1 MKQHIIL
8 KGAGKGSEME
18 ARYTDDLD
26 VTVGKLKVKWR
37 FVAAEITDKVILGID
52 FLEHF
57 KAIIDLGNYTVQIN
71 QDLIPAICLGN
82 KEGKISHV
90 YRVTVGRK
98 TVVPPQSMKVLKI
111 EIDRTPNSDIIIQP
125 NYELKG
131 LLTPNVVLKIGQEVS
146 TVVRNGSNKFV
157 TLKGGLKF
165 GIGTEIECT
174 IPLTDVNELDRF
186 SDKSLNNFEPYFV
199 THQAAEADR
208 ISDSLTTG
216 SETNENSNMVP
227 PAHTILSIKADN
239 NHSQVSS
246 QNLDKN
252 MSDRVSVKQALSIKD
267 MNELIPKHIQDLYSR
282 TIKGMT
288 LSESKDIAELLIQ
301 FQDVFAKGDMDLGL
315 FKGEIKHR
323 IHTGDATPVK
333 HRLRR
338 TPLKFE
344 GEEQKHLQDMLDKGV
359 IQPSIS
365 DWAACPVLVRKKD
378 GSIRYCLD
386 YRGLNKATTKD
397 LFPIAKIETC
407 LDTLRGSQYMSKIV
421 NKDGI
426 SIDRKNIDTV
436 QKWPVPKSKKELESF
451 LGFANYHREHVSHY
465 AALAAPLH
473 VLTGGKEFKWESEH
487 QDAFNSIK
495 KALTTPP
502 VLGYPD
508 PNFPFILDTDASE
521 NTIGAE
527 LSQIQNG
534 KCVTAV
540 STALEQG
547 SQWQIFEEDVDFVV
561 PLTARSVSCTS
572 PVGIIGL
579 TIRSIRNVTSDNNI
593 SIMGMPTSYSN
604 DDLRQLQNQDKH
616 LSTII
621 AWLNTELYSL

>member
-1 MKQHIIL
+1 
-8 KGAGKGSEME
+8 
-18 ARYTDDLD
+18 
-26 VTVGKLKVKWR
+26 
-37 FVAAEITDKVILGID
+37 
-52 FLEHF
+52 
-57 KAIIDLGNYTVQIN
+57 
-71 QDLIPAICLGN
+71 
-82 KEGKISHV
+82 
-90 YRVTVGRK
+90 
-98 TVVPPQSMKVLKI
+98 
-111 EIDRTPNSDIIIQP
+111 
-125 NYELKG
+125 
-131 LLTPNVVLKIGQEVS
+131 
-146 TVVRNGSNKFV
+146 
-157 TLKGGLKF
+157 
-165 GIGTEIECT
+165 
-174 IPLTDVNELDRF
+174 
-186 SDKSLNNFEPYFV
+186 
-199 THQAAEADR
+199 
-208 ISDSLTTG
+208 
-216 SETNENSNMVP
+216 
-227 PAHTILSIKADN
+227 
-239 NHSQVSS
+239 
-246 QNLDKN
+246 

-378 GSIRYCLD
+378 GSISRVVQLVLQGLTWEECLAYLD
-386 YRGLNKATTKD
+386 DVIILGYSFEDHLQKLRHVLERFQQYNLKLKPSKCN
-397 LFPIAKIETC
+397 LFQKEVKF
-407 LDTLRGSQYMSKIV
+407 LGKIV

-495 KALTTPP
+495 KAFNYTTC
-502 VLGYPD
+502 
-508 PNFPFILDTDASE
+508 
-521 NTIGAE
+521 IG
-527 LSQIQNG
+527 
-534 KCVTAV
+534 
-540 STALEQG
+540 
-547 SQWQIFEEDVDFVV
+547 
-561 PLTARSVSCTS
+561 
-572 PVGIIGL
+572 
-579 TIRSIRNVTSDNNI
+579 I
-593 SIMGMPTSYSN
+593 S
-604 DDLRQLQNQDKH
+604 
-616 LSTII
+616 
-621 AWLNTELYSL
+621 

>member
-1 MKQHIIL
+1 
-8 KGAGKGSEME
+8 ME

-186 SDKSLNNFEPYFV
+186 SDKSLNNFEPSFV

-208 ISDSLTTG
+208 VSDSLTTG

-246 QNLDKN
+246 QNRDKN

-288 LSESKDIAELLIQ
+288 LSE
-301 FQDVFAKGDMDLGL
+301 
-315 FKGEIKHR
+315 
-323 IHTGDATPVK
+323 T
-333 HRLRR
+333 
-338 TPLKFE
+338 
-344 GEEQKHLQDMLDKGV
+344 
-359 IQPSIS
+359 
-365 DWAACPVLVRKKD
+365 
-378 GSIRYCLD
+378 
-386 YRGLNKATTKD
+386 
-397 LFPIAKIETC
+397 
-407 LDTLRGSQYMSKIV
+407 
-421 NKDGI
+421 
-426 SIDRKNIDTV
+426 
-436 QKWPVPKSKKELESF
+436 
-451 LGFANYHREHVSHY
+451 
-465 AALAAPLH
+465 
-473 VLTGGKEFKWESEH
+473 
-487 QDAFNSIK
+487 
-495 KALTTPP
+495 
-502 VLGYPD
+502 
-508 PNFPFILDTDASE
+508 
-521 NTIGAE
+521 
-527 LSQIQNG
+527 
-534 KCVTAV
+534 
-540 STALEQG
+540 
-547 SQWQIFEEDVDFVV
+547 
-561 PLTARSVSCTS
+561 RSVSCTS

-579 TIRSIRNVTSDNNI
+579 TIRSIRNVTSDNNV

-621 AWLNTELYSL
+621 AWLTLNYTPSRNYKCRVQELDIFGNVSHNLDIKTVYCLISGRPCWF

>member
-186 SDKSLNNFEPYFV
+186 SDKSLNNFEPSFV

-208 ISDSLTTG
+208 VSDSLTTG

-288 LSESKDIAELLIQ
+288 LSENGLSRIPNH
-301 FQDVFAKGDMDLGL
+301 QDL
-315 FKGEIKHR
+315 
-323 IHTGDATPVK
+323 
-333 HRLRR
+333 
-338 TPLKFE
+338 
-344 GEEQKHLQDMLDKGV
+344 
-359 IQPSIS
+359 
-365 DWAACPVLVRKKD
+365 C
-378 GSIRYCLD
+378 
-386 YRGLNKATTKD
+386 
-397 LFPIAKIETC
+397 
-407 LDTLRGSQYMSKIV
+407 
-421 NKDGI
+421 
-426 SIDRKNIDTV
+426 
-436 QKWPVPKSKKELESF
+436 
-451 LGFANYHREHVSHY
+451 SHY
-465 AALAAPLH
+465 SSEIPLN
-473 VLTGGKEFKWESEH
+473 LLPCGGCKYCTR
-487 QDAFNSIK
+487 AR
-495 KALTTPP
+495 
-502 VLGYPD
+502 
-508 PNFPFILDTDASE
+508 
-521 NTIGAE
+521 
-527 LSQIQNG
+527 
-534 KCVTAV
+534 
-540 STALEQG
+540 

-579 TIRSIRNVTSDNNI
+579 TIRSIRNVTSDNNV

-621 AWLNTELYSL
+621 AWLTLNYTPSKQELQMQSPGVRHLWQCKSQLRYQDSILSYIWEDPIGSRILFVTPDSLKDELLRCCHDLRSSGHLGAGQDTIKTKEDCILV

>member
-1 MKQHIIL
+1 
-8 KGAGKGSEME
+8 ME

-37 FVAAEITDKVILGID
+37 FVAAEITDKVIL
-52 FLEHF
+52 
-57 KAIIDLGNYTVQIN
+57 
-71 QDLIPAICLGN
+71 
-82 KEGKISHV
+82 
-90 YRVTVGRK
+90 
-98 TVVPPQSMKVLKI
+98 
-111 EIDRTPNSDIIIQP
+111 
-125 NYELKG
+125 
-131 LLTPNVVLKIGQEVS
+131 GQEVS

-186 SDKSLNNFEPYFV
+186 SDKSLNNFEPSFV

-315 FKGEIKHR
+315 FKGEIKKHR

-407 LDTLRGSQYMSKIV
+407 LDTLRGSQYMSTKLRHVLERFQQYNLKLKPSKCNLFQKEVKFLGKIV

-579 TIRSIRNVTSDNNI
+579 TIRSIRNVTSDNNV